1 MKKIAKEG
9 LYLMDTSSEKNWTSF
24 RAYRRR
30 IGASVFKSRSPR
42 VDSQVEEATPSLR
55 KIFYRTVNCAEFLQE
70 STLGNGRGDS

>member
-24 RAYRRR
+24 GAYRRR

-55 KIFYRTVNCAEFLQE
+55 KIFYRTVICAEVLQE
-70 STLGNGRGDS
+70 STLNSGRADS